1 MLYAHTMETMKVYR
15 EIGKVKRT
23 CPYGEHEISVISI
36 KTLTDTGT
44 TYLWDN
50 GYAKSQE
57 SVFVDPQGR
66 LYFRQVTIDY
76 SNNISYNCK
85 ETGQLFRHVSPY
97 DRRLRESLTY
107 DKV

>member
-1 MLYAHTMETMKVYR
+1 MEAIKVYR

-23 CPYGEHEISVISI
+23 CPYGEHEISVVSI

-57 SVFVDPQGR
+57 KVWIDRQGR
-66 LYFRQVTIDY
+66 LYFFQVTIDY
-76 SNNISYNCK
+76 SNNTSYFCK
-85 ETGQLFRHVSPY
+85 ETGQLFRRVSKY
-97 DRRLRESLTY
+97 DTRLQSSITF